1 MKVWH
6 RVARGKDMSDEF
18 FRCCKQTVVNPPSP
32 LMNGLHSPHL
42 GWCGTVRPAYPPPS
56 SPALSWHEVNDLQSV
71 WSVWASRTRRPGG
84 PGTRKIKIKKK
95 KHLRKTVQDKKWE
108 FGVALSAAEAT
119 AAEERDCKSIYP
131 KCEHVQRMPQTH
143 NAVKRLS
150 CRC

>member
-1 MKVWH
+1 MLQTDCGQPAKPPHEWPALTSPGLVWH
-6 RVARGKDMSDEF
+6 RATGLPSTFQPRSLLARGEWLTVCVKRLSQSDETA
-18 FRCCKQTVVNPPSP
+18 R
-32 LMNGLHSPHL
+32 
-42 GWCGTVRPAYPPPS
+42 
-56 SPALSWHEVNDLQSV
+56 
-71 WSVWASRTRRPGG
+71 G
-84 PGTRKIKIKKK
+84 PRNEKNKNKKK